1 MKEMNRTI
9 VGKLFNDGVKCFL
22 LVLSFLLISSNV
34 KSQDCVIG
42 GGIGYA
48 SFNSSLT
55 QKVLRSTGYSGYIE
69 FNREKFSWGLS
80 YLGSKSDSHLTNQYS
95 LLFGKVLR
103 RKSKLQFPLYS
114 YVGYYGY
121 TETNSTGLPIDFGQL
136 SYGGIG
142 GIRYRF
148 GGLNIELLA
157 NFGSLQINK
166 ISQSKSSDGIS
177 IFMEQLIIGLSYN
190 IEFSDNYK

>member
-9 VGKLFNDGVKCFL
+9 VGKLFKEGIISFL
-22 LVLSFLLISSNV
+22 LVLSFFIISTNG
-34 KSQDCVIG
+34 KSQDWVIG

-55 QKVLRSTGYSGYIE
+55 QKVLRSKGYSGYME

-80 YLGSKSDSHLTNQYS
+80 FFGSKSDSHLTNQYS
-95 LLFGKVLR
+95 LIFGKVLR

-148 GGLNIELLA
+148 GGLNIEFLA

-166 ISQSKSSDGIS
+166 IGQTKSSDGIS
-177 IFMEQLIIGLSYN
+177 IFMEHLSIGASYN
-190 IEFSDNYK
+190 IDVSISSY